1 MEVHSH
7 THTPRKKWTHYFWEF
22 LMLFLAVTLGFLVEN
37 QREHYIENQRAK
49 SYAANMYDE
58 LKKDTLALHNLI
70 AQTRDLCS
78 KLDTFCLMWET
89 KSMNAST
96 GMLYYYSNYTSY
108 GTPFSPNN
116 ATLEQLKNSGNLRY
130 FTGEV
135 ANKIGEYDK
144 FLRDLDKELG
154 TAILE
159 YHKITQL
166 RLQIFDGLVA
176 ANFYVSDTSTSRDSL
191 FRLNPSLVD
200 GDPKL
205 MREFTGWVKWIS
217 EVYKDQVWRHFRPLK
232 KEATELIWL
241 LKKKYHL
248 E

>member
-1 MEVHSH
+1 
-7 THTPRKKWTHYFWEF
+7 
-22 LMLFLAVTLGFLVEN
+22 MLFLAVTLGFLVEN
-37 QREHYIENQRAK
+37 QREHYIEHQRAK
-49 SYAANMYDE
+49 SYAANMYHE
-58 LKKDTLALHNLI
+58 LKKDTLDLHKLI
-70 AQTRDLCS
+70 AQTRDLCAN
-78 KLDTFCLMWET
+78 LDTFCLLWET
-89 KSMNAST
+89 KAMNTST
-96 GMLYYYSNYTSY
+96 GMLYYYSNYSSY

-135 ANKIGEYDK
+135 SNKISEYDK

-176 ANFYVSDTSTSRDSL
+176 ANFYSPGAGTSRDSL
-191 FRLNPSLVD
+191 FRLNPSLVNK
-200 GDPKL
+200 DPKL

-217 EVYKDQVWRHFRPLK
+217 VVYRNQLWEHFNPLK
-232 KEATELIWL
+232 KRATELIGL
-241 LKKKYHL
+241 LKKEYHL